1 MQYIITYNNQN
12 LTSCI
17 LYIKISLSSI
27 KMEAVAIV
35 AIIFCLLVIGLIVYG
50 IVDSS
55 KSDDSGGGSGHHKIG
70 PGGTQHLLGKRY

>member
-1 MQYIITYNNQN
+1 
-12 LTSCI
+12 
-17 LYIKISLSSI
+17 
-27 KMEAVAIV
+27 MEAVAIV